1 MSFPALSDPAPQSP
15 GTPQKTID
23 ELLNQWADLTNAAIA
38 ATGVTDGWF
47 LGGLQDNKPWDP
59 AAEEVSLPPCG
70 TVGSKTAHQVDNVV
84 SHVAFEY
91 DPHPIADKL
100 TAYWESEGFTVLR
113 TVDWK
118 SPTGEMDI
126 SIRATRSDGVYYG
139 LGVTSRVV
147 AITVASECSTHPSID
162 TWAEKRVEDRWKSLQ
177 PTPSEPSP
185 SPAADAV
192 TDDRFWGFWPGPAA
206 PPPTEPL
213 RPVDVS

>member
-1 MSFPALSDPAPQSP
+1 VDSDVMH
-15 GTPQKTID
+15 D
-23 ELLNQWADLTNAAIA
+23 
-38 ATGVTDGWF
+38 
-47 LGGLQDNKPWDP
+47 
-59 AAEEVSLPPCG
+59 
-70 TVGSKTAHQVDNVV
+70 
-84 SHVAFEY
+84 AFDH

-113 TVDWK
+113 TVDSKLSSGWM
-118 SPTGEMDI
+118 GI
-126 SIRATRSDGVYYG
+126 SIRATRPDGVFYG
-139 LGVTSRVV
+139 LTATSDLV
-147 AITVASECSTHPSID
+147 AIDVSSECSTHPSID